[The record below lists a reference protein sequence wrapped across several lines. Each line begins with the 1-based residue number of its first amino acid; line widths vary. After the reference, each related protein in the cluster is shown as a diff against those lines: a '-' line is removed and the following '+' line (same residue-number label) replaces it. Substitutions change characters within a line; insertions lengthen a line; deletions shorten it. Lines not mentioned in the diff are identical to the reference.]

1 MNMMADIPCDVIKL
15 DCGFVQSC
23 QKTDR
28 GREFLRQLIQMTN
41 KMGFTSLC
49 EGIETKEQL
58 QMVSEMGCSIGQ
70 GFYFARPMPMDEFF
84 ERFCKKSIDK
94 N

>member
-1 MNMMADIPCDVIKL
+1 MNMVADIPSDVIKL

-23 QKTDR
+23 RNTER

-41 KMGFTSLC
+41 KMGFVSLC

-58 QMVSEMGCSIGQ
+58 DMVTEMVCSIGQ
-70 GFYFARPMPMDEFF
+70 GYYFSKPIPMDEFF
-84 ERFCKKSIDK
+84 EKFLLKSH
-94 N
+94 